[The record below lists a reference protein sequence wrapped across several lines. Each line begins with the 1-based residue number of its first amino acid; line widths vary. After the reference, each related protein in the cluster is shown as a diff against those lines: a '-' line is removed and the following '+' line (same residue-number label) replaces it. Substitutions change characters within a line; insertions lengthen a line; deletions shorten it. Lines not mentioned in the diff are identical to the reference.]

1 MAGKKGKGFSLGGLY
16 SWITGN
22 MDSFGLTDFSA
33 VVALLLIAYRGTQ
46 DPETFWQMGAFF
58 LALLPLVLP
67 VLLYKLW
74 WHGWMEYIQED
85 KYWNRRE
92 YAVLEV
98 KLPEEITQSPYA
110 MELFL
115 RSLYQTGEIDTPID
129 QYWKGHVKPFFS
141 LELVSTEGAVRFYI
155 WTWKQFKN
163 FVESQIYAHYPT
175 VQVYEVPDYTLSV
188 PYNAY
193 DKNCEFDMW
202 CIEQELQKPDPYPI
216 ATYVST
222 EQAKQ
227 DLDEEFKHDQM
238 SSLLEFFSIM
248 KAGEHAWMQIIIRGH
263 TVCPQATDKGPGH
276 PISITEWVEVERNK
290 ILALTIDDP
299 KDDKQK
305 ANFQRLPE
313 GLRTEVKA
321 MELKPHKQMFDVGIR
336 MIYLYRN
343 DDPSLGKQ
351 KVGFPTALR
360 VYEHGSQGRGLNGFK
375 PVFVIG
381 PFDYPW
387 QDYFG
392 IRRRFLK
399 QQMYDGYVQR
409 QYFFPPIGRKWIA
422 LNVEEIASV
431 YHFPGKVVQTPT
443 LQRMPS
449 KRGDAPANLPT

>member
-1 MAGKKGKGFSLGGLY
+1 MAAKKKGGISISGIYAWCAAQMGKY
-16 SWITGN
+16 
-22 MDSFGLTDFSA
+22 GLTDFLA
-33 VVALLLIAYRGTQ
+33 VVALLLVVYRGTQ
-46 DPETFWQMGAFF
+46 DPETFWQMCAFF

-67 VLLYKLW
+67 VFLYKLW

-110 MELFL
+110 MELL
-115 RSLYQTGEIDTPID
+115 IRSMYQTGEIDTPID

-141 LELVSTEGAVRFYI
+141 LELVSTEGQVRFYI
-155 WTWKQFKN
+155 WTWRQFKN
-163 FVESQIYAHYPT
+163 FIESQIYAHYPT
-175 VQVYEVPDYTLSV
+175 VQVYEVPDYTLAV
-188 PYNAY
+188 PFDAY
-193 DKNCEFDMW
+193 DKACEYDLW
-202 CIEQELQKPDPYPI
+202 CIEQKLQKPDPFPI

-222 EQAKQ
+222 EQDKPDQ
-227 DLDEEFKHDQM
+227 KEEFKHDQM
-238 SSLLEFFSIM
+238 ASLIEFFSIM
-248 KAGEHAWMQIIIRGH
+248 KRGEHAWMQIIIRGH
-263 TVCPQATDKGPGH
+263 TICPYADDWGPGH
-276 PISITEWVEVERNK
+276 ALPITDWVDFEREK
-290 ILALTIDDP
+290 ILAATIDDP
-299 KDDKQK
+299 KTQK
-305 ANFQRLPE
+305 PNFQRLPE
-313 GLRTEVKA
+313 GLRTAVKA

-336 MIYLYRN
+336 MVYLYRK
-343 DDPSLGKQ
+343 DDPTLGKQ
-351 KVGFPTALR
+351 KVGFPTAMR
-360 VYEHGSQGRGLNGFK
+360 VFEHGSEGRGLNGLK
-375 PVFVIG
+375 PHFVIG

-422 LNVEEIASV
+422 LNVEEIASI
-431 YHFPGKVVQTPT
+431 YHFPGKVAQTPT